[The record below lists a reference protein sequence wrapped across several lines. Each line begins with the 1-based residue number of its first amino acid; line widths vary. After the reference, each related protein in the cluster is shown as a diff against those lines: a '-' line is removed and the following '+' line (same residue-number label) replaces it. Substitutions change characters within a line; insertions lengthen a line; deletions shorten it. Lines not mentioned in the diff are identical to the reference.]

1 MNNPSYYIDGLLTQ
15 GNAALARSYLGITG
29 GGGGIPEAPVDGQ
42 LYGRENAN
50 WVVVP
55 PAGISDAPVDGNEYS
70 RKNAAWTIASGGGI
84 PDAPSDGSYYTRFNA
99 TWSNLPDA
107 DGSTTGLLTSADW
120 TTFQAAQATRR
131 PSDGTLYA
139 RLNAA
144 WSAGPAPGIAD
155 APDGTQYARF
165 NAAWSAVP
173 AAGIADAPS
182 DGSLYARLNATW
194 SVVPASVP
202 SSRSISTTSPLTG
215 GGDLSADRTLAIAQ
229 ATSIADGYLSMGDW
243 ATFNGK
249 LSDAPSDGNQ
259 YARKNAAWDVV
270 AAPAGGASVLEVQV
284 FS

>member
-15 GNAALARSYLGITG
+15 GNAALARTYLGITG

-55 PAGISDAPVDGNEYS
+55 PAGISDAPVDG
-70 RKNAAWTIASGGGI
+70 
-84 PDAPSDGSYYTRFNA
+84 
-99 TWSNLPDA
+99 
-107 DGSTTGLLTSADW
+107 
-120 TTFQAAQATRR
+120 
-131 PSDGTLYA
+131 TLYA
-139 RLNAA
+139 RL
-144 WSAGPAPGIAD
+144 
-155 APDGTQYARF
+155 

-229 ATSIADGYLSMGDW
+229 ATSIANGYLTMGDW

-249 LSDAPSDGNQ
+249 L
-259 YARKNAAWDVV
+259 V
-270 AAPAGGASVLEVQV
+270 
-284 FS
+284 